1 MWRSQNREENTGWAR
16 IGLSTPLWVSVLWRD
31 GSIKRQQCKSSRN
44 HLWILVAK
52 YLMNIIRET
61 NWKNSPVQAPHHKFT
76 TKLFCRIS
84 IFSRLRTARFALLFR
99 TLRNLSRA
107 NSEYCDMNVQRRGSA
122 NHSKYSFRCNL
133 HYSHAARCL
142 VTISRTV
149 RTIMGVDNPI
159 LAHPV

>member
-1 MWRSQNREENTGWAR
+1 MQILEKSCMD
-16 IGLSTPLWVSVLWRD
+16 IGCQIPYEHN
-31 GSIKRQQCKSSRN
+31 SRN
-44 HLWILVAK
+44 KLK
-52 YLMNIIRET
+52 
-61 NWKNSPVQAPHHKFT
+61 KNSPVQAPHYKFT

-159 LAHPV
+159 LAHPVYILL